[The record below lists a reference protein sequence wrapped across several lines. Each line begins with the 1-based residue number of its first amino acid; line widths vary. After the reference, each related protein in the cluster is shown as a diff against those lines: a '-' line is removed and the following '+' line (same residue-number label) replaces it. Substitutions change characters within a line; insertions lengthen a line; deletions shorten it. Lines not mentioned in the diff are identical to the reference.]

1 MSKKAESLLNKR
13 KGGYYLRKTFEGK
26 QREISLGTD
35 SKTAKSRAI
44 RFLATAESSG
54 FEVAMAELRNKP
66 YVKAGANPT
75 YEEMAILYRQFCQ
88 QSAKSPRPQTIAHN
102 LARLKCV
109 MERGGFKTVGKI
121 DKATLPRK
129 WFGDKTPTPTDKR
142 TFASAVSAAA
152 GVFKKSA
159 LHYYKSRN
167 IPLHNPFHGLE
178 VVKPK
183 VSPYV
188 PISAELREKIWN
200 DCQTELDPPNAM
212 IVLMALGI
220 GMRRSEIEAA
230 IPAWFSRQS
239 EGVFISIKEEKHFET
254 KTGENGMVPFTIKL
268 YETLLRLRGDSQSP
282 YFVASD
288 SDKLGAGRIWERVR
302 VVNHWLKEKGLKN
315 SRPLHALRKECGSLV
330 AKSRGILEASKVL
343 RNTPHV
349 CAIHYAGI
357 AELHTVDM
365 EGSFDIS
372 KITDES
378 YAASLG
384 ITVEEL
390 RLKLVGVRPDAK

>member
-1 MSKKAESLLNKR
+1 MSKKAETLLNKR
-13 KGGYYLRKTFEGK
+13 KGGYYLRKSFEGK

-35 SKTAKSRAI
+35 SKTSKSRAI

-75 YEEMAILYRQFCQ
+75 YEEMAILYREFCQ

-159 LHYYKSRN
+159 LVYYKARN
-167 IPLHNPFHGLE
+167 IPLHNPFQGLE

-188 PISAELREKIWN
+188 PISAEVRERIWN
-200 DCQTELDPPNAM
+200 DCQTELDTPNAM

-230 IPAWFSRQS
+230 IPDWFSRQS
-239 EGVFISIKEEKHFET
+239 DKVLVHIREEDHFQT
-254 KTGENGMVPFTIKL
+254 KTGENGVVPIPITL
-268 YETLLRLRGDSQSP
+268 YETLLRLRGDSDSP

-288 SDKLGAGRIWERVR
+288 SVKAGAGRIWERVR
-302 VVNHWLKEKGLKN
+302 VVNHWLQSKGLNNRK
-315 SRPLHALRKECGSLV
+315 PLHALRKECGSHV
-330 AKSRGILEASKVL
+330 AKSMGILEASKVL
-343 RNTPHV
+343 RNTPQV
-349 CAIHYAGI
+349 CAVHYAGI
-357 AELHTVDM
+357 AELNTVDV
-365 EGSFDIS
+365 GNSFTPKKDLVS
-372 KITDES
+372 QMAEHM
-378 YAASLG
+378 G
-384 ITVEEL
+384 ITPDEIRS
-390 RLKLVGVRPDAK
+390 RLGF